1 MNLNGKVKRIE
12 SRVMENGLQFC
23 GCFNNYIDGLI
34 CEVYEGAPH
43 QVDYESL
50 PKGFC
55 EKCQKP
61 CDVEMVED
69 FARKLKMILPAFAVE
84 KVSESAVI
92 EALLP
97 LGAARLLQM
106 PLSDINRHIRSGRLL
121 TDASGKFVDLDSLAE
136 LQKLIRSKN

>member
-1 MNLNGKVKRIE
+1 MNLSWLKRIE
-12 SRVMENGLQFC
+12 KRFIENDSQFC
-23 GCFNNYIDGLI
+23 GCFDDFVNQMIDG
-34 CEVYEGAPH
+34 VYNGVP
-43 QVDYESL
+43 YETDDSGL

-61 CDVEMVED
+61 CDVEMLENFTCRMD
-69 FARKLKMILPAFAVE
+69 LILPAFAVE

-106 PLSDINRHIRSGRLL
+106 PLSDVNRHIRSGRLSL
-121 TDASGKFVDLDSLAE
+121 DASGRFVTQDSLDA
-136 LQKLIRSKN
+136 LQRLIRSKS